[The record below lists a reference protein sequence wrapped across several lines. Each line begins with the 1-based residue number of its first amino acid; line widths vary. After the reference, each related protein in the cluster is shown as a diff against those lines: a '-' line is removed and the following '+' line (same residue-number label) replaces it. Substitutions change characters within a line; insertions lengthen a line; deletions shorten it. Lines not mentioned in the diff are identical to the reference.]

1 MARVLPL
8 KYNLL
13 LFLALALLYPVAG
26 FLVGD
31 PFTEPSVVNLIALP
45 LVLVVF
51 GNIGYYLQSDRD
63 DTGVVDERDV
73 QNIDL
78 AFAGTGAVLLVSIVA
93 IYVRSAVTSGAV
105 PAELDYLALVGV
117 ATIVIVLGGSEL
129 YQRI

>member
-13 LFLALALLYPVAG
+13 LFVALALLYPVAG
-26 FLVGD
+26 FLVGE
-31 PFTEPSVVNLIALP
+31 PFTEPTITELLVLP
-45 LVLVVF
+45 LVIVVF
-51 GNIGYYLQSDRD
+51 GNLGYYFRSRRADS
-63 DTGVVDERDV
+63 GVVDERDV
-73 QNIDL
+73 RNIDL

-93 IYVRSAVTSGAV
+93 IYARSALTAGTV